1 MYLVHDPAVSAQYEV
16 FAIPRVPD
24 KDEESD
30 DEHDQKK
37 KTRVLPIYCRWVRR
51 VDKATAATE

>member
-30 DEHDQKK
+30 DRHDQKK

-51 VDKATAATE
+51 VDKATATE